1 MGRFFRG
8 LLPLT
13 VANVKSFYRDRASLF
28 WTFAFPIIFVILFG
42 SLFSSGPTTFGV
54 GWVDEDHTQASQGLR
69 GGFARIDLI
78 HLQDADRAAALDLM
92 RRGGVEGVVVVPQ
105 GFGAALESAQV
116 GSQPAV
122 QVELYT
128 DPSRQTASATIKQ
141 LVAQV
146 VTGINLSL
154 AGTPP
159 AVEVANQTL
168 QTDNIGTAAYFVPS
182 ILAMALMQLG
192 IFAAIPLV
200 SQREKGILKRLNA
213 TPLLRATLVGSNVA
227 MRLLIAL
234 LQTVLIL
241 GIGAVLF
248 EVAIIGNLAIA
259 VGLIVLGAL
268 TFLSIGYLI
277 ASYARTEESA
287 NALTSV
293 VQFPLMFLS
302 GIFFPI
308 NFMPAWLQ
316 PIASLLPLTYLGD
329 ALRQVMV
336 GGSAYAPLAV
346 DVGVLAAWLGACFLL
361 SARFFRWQ

>member
-1 MGRFFRG
+1 MRRFFRG
-8 LLPLT
+8 LGPLT
-13 VANVKSFYRDRASLF
+13 LANVKSFYRDRGSLF

-42 SLFSSGPTTFGV
+42 SIFSSGPTVFSV

-69 GGFARIDLI
+69 EGFVRIELVR
-78 HLQDADRAAALDLM
+78 LGDADRESALDQM
-92 RRGGVEGVVVVPQ
+92 RRGVFEGVVVVPQ
-105 GFGAALESAQV
+105 GFEAGLKAAQA
-116 GSQPAV
+116 GSRPPIQI
-122 QVELYT
+122 ELFT

-159 AVEVANQTL
+159 VLDVANEPL

-192 IFAAIPLV
+192 VFAAIPLV

-213 TPLLRATLVGSNVA
+213 TPLLRATLVGSNIL

-234 LQTVLIL
+234 VQTLLIL
-241 GIGAVLF
+241 GVGAVLF
-248 EVAIIGNLAIA
+248 SVAIIGNLAVA
-259 VGLIVLGAL
+259 AGLIVLGAL

-287 NALTSV
+287 NALVSV

-308 NFMPAWLQ
+308 TFMPSWLQ

-336 GGSAYAPLAV
+336 GGSAYAPLIV